1 MNSITTTLC
10 LDTQLSSTTKS
21 GYLSCVMESQNIFW
35 TILMSTIDSINILHI
50 FCRTLYTVSIVVSH
64 IPSLFVYLLLRRLFY
79 LPERLQSKSIIW
91 ASKNWRQMNWQIVI
105 LVAFDRQISRS
116 IALVFCPVLSR
127 SLPGDCKFLLIFTRY
142 PVRKPNVDSRK
153 SPGEKKEK
161 SKVFERSQ
169 RFLRRGGWP
178 RDKWSRISMR
188 LLWSLREACVLE
200 TIPPRLPTWTLAP
213 CRLWV
218 IPLMV
223 LLWKEQEK
231 DGRGSKTRID

>member
-1 MNSITTTLC
+1 MNSITSTLC
-10 LDTQLSSTTKS
+10 LSTQLSSITKS
-21 GYLSCVMESQNIFW
+21 GYLLCVMEPMTF
-35 TILMSTIDSINILHI
+35 LMSTIDSINILHI
-50 FCRTLYTVSIVVSH
+50 FCLYTMSIIMSH
-64 IPSLFVYLLLRRLFY
+64 IPSLFVYLLVRRLFY
-79 LPERLQSKSIIW
+79 LPERLQSKSIIC
-91 ASKNWRQMNWQIVI
+91 ASKNWRQINRRIVI

-127 SLPGDCKFLLIFTRY
+127 SLPGDCKFLQIFTRY
-142 PVRKPNVDSRK
+142 PVRKLNVDSRK
-153 SPGEKKEK
+153 SPREKKEK

-188 LLWSLREACVLE
+188 LLWSSREACVLE

>member
-1 MNSITTTLC
+1 MSRHTTLKYNEKWLLIVCYGIPKHLLNYPDVYNRLYKYPPHILSHSIYYVYCSITHPIPIC
-10 LDTQLSSTTKS
+10 LFTSSS
-21 GYLSCVMESQNIFW
+21 IVLPSW
-35 TILMSTIDSINILHI
+35 TIAIKI
-50 FCRTLYTVSIVVSH
+50 Y
-64 IPSLFVYLLLRRLFY
+64 YLRVKELTR
-79 LPERLQSKSIIW
+79 KW
-91 ASKNWRQMNWQIVI
+91 QMNRQIVI

-116 IALVFCPVLSR
+116 IALLFCPVLSR

-188 LLWSLREACVLE
+188 LLWSSREACVLE

-231 DGRGSKTRID
+231 DCRGSKTRID